1 MSGLYKRLDDRA
13 SHGDWFNPDSSD
25 DKWRTVRRCRNLC
38 DRTRKALMGD
48 GLQAVATP
56 YMKHL
61 EVIAIC
67 ALGERIHALDSIRS
81 YWGGMM
87 DANATTFFEAFNE
100 KETLSDVS
108 EFYNR
113 RFGRSLC
120 EYLLHHDC
128 ISFHL

>member
-1 MSGLYKRLDDRA
+1 M
-13 SHGDWFNPDSSD
+13 
-25 DKWRTVRRCRNLC
+25 
-38 DRTRKALMGD
+38 MGD

-67 ALGERIHALDSIRS
+67 ALGERMHALDSIRS
-81 YWGGMM
+81 YWGGML
-87 DANATTFFEAFNE
+87 DANATTFFESFNE
-100 KETLSDVS
+100 NETLSDVP

-120 EYLLHHDC
+120 EYLLHHD
-128 ISFHL
+128 